1 MLSIIAR
8 ARSGAV
14 EQAWRMF
21 REAGFEKGA
30 RDPSVLS
37 VRGRLLKDQA
47 REAKGKRRRRLF
59 LEAAYAYVRA
69 SEIGGATYP
78 LINAATLSLLAGRR
92 ERARTLA
99 ERVLEKS
106 EREPDEA
113 ETPYYNAATRAE
125 ALLLLGE
132 LARARHAF
140 AQAIALA
147 PQAYEDHAST
157 LRQFELI
164 LDELGEDASWL
175 DALRPPRVLHFAGHM
190 ALAGKSGAL
199 AEEVRTAIAAER
211 IGFGYGALA
220 AGADILIAEA
230 LLESGAELHLIL
242 PAPKDEFRKV
252 SVARSGGD
260 WAARFDR
267 IVAAAQS
274 VRAIESAADP
284 ASPLAIRLAAEVA
297 MGLAVMQAQ
306 VLATDAVQLLILDG
320 KTGDSGWIAARW
332 KNSGRRQQVIAAP
345 RLRCRSKTRTR
356 SAAERGCL
364 AAMLRIDG
372 TGSLPAEVLRKL
384 AKALSSAPKP
394 LVAPRWTGEAVLAAF
409 DSTAAAA
416 RAALAVRD
424 ALGERTELRIAGHYG
439 IAERAR
445 DPFGQG
451 AMLIGPTTELP
462 RAIALS
468 TPAGAIHVSEDFAAA
483 LQAGSAA
490 GRPHCEL
497 VGELPGEEIDNPVRL
512 FSLRR

>member
-1 MLSIIAR
+1 M
-8 ARSGAV
+8 
-14 EQAWRMF
+14 EQAWQMF
-21 REAGFEKGA
+21 REAGFEKT
-30 RDPSVLS
+30 RDDPAVLS

-59 LEAAYAYVRA
+59 LEAASAYARA

-99 ERVLEKS
+99 QRVLEKS

-113 ETPYYNAATRAE
+113 ETPYYRATTRAE
-125 ALLLLGE
+125 ALLLLGDVAQ
-132 LARARHAF
+132 AREAF
-140 AQAIALA
+140 AHAIALA

-175 DALRPPRVLHFAGHM
+175 DALRPPRTLHFAGHM

-199 AEEVRTAIAAER
+199 AQEVRAAIAGER
-211 IGFGYGALA
+211 IGSGYGALA

-230 LLESGAELHLIL
+230 LLEAGAELHLIL
-242 PAPKDEFRKV
+242 PAPQDEFHKV

-306 VLATDAVQLLILDG
+306 VLATEAVQLLILDG
-320 KTGDSGWIAARW
+320 KTGDSGWIAALW
-332 KNSGRRQQVIAAP
+332 KRSGRKQQVIAAP
-345 RLRCRSKTRTR
+345 RVRSRGKTRAR
-356 SAAERGCL
+356 SAGERQCL
-364 AAMLRIDG
+364 AVMLRIDG
-372 TGSLPAEVLRKL
+372 AAALSTDVVRKL
-384 AKALSSAPKP
+384 ARVLSAAPKP
-394 LVAPRWTGEAVLAAF
+394 LVQPRWTGEAVLVAF
-409 DSTAAAA
+409 ESTTAAA
-416 RAALAVRD
+416 RAALAVRE
-424 ALGERTELRIAGHYG
+424 ALGETTELRIAGHYG
-439 IAERAR
+439 IAERVK

-451 AMLIGPTTELP
+451 TILIGSAAELP
-462 RAIALS
+462 RMIALS

-483 LQAGSAA
+483 LHAGPAA

-497 VGELPGEEIDNPVRL
+497 VGELPDEQLDNPMRL